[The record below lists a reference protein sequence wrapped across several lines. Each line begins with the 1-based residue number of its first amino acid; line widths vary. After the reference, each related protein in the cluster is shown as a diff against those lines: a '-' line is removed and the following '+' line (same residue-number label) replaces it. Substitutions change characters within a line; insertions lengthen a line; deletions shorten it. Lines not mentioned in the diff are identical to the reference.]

1 MFEDYIYKR
10 ISELRLQKGVSARE
24 MSLDIGQSEGY
35 INSIENRR
43 ALPSMSMFL
52 FICDYLGVTPA
63 EFFEPENR
71 DPAAMREL
79 LTEARRLSP
88 EELRLMTAVM
98 RAMK

>member
-1 MFEDYIYKR
+1 MFEDYIYNR
-10 ISELRLQKGVSARE
+10 ISELRLLKGVSARE

-35 INSIENRR
+35 INSIENKRT
-43 ALPSMSMFL
+43 LPSMSMFL

-63 EFFEPENR
+63 EFFEPGNR

-79 LTEARRLSP
+79 LAEARRLSP
-88 EELRLMTAVM
+88 EELRLVTAVM